1 MHYDVIVVGAGPS
14 GISAAHN
21 LINNKISCCLIDKQV
36 FPRNKLCAGGI
47 TNKTYELIKKL
58 NLKDEFNGENT
69 TISNGVKLH
78 LGYKYITDI
87 KCKNSTYLVD
97 RFEFDDYLVN
107 QYKLKGGVLLENTK
121 VKEIDTESSI
131 ITLSNGEKIS
141 FKYIIGS
148 DGAVGSTRSI
158 IDKSIKSNGFCLQV
172 DISKEYTDYHINNMY
187 MYYGVLPYGYGW
199 IFPKKNHLSVG
210 FIGNYNKDIDYSDKF
225 EKFLSNLGFRCN
237 KEDYKGAFIP
247 FGDYVKNPINNK
259 KNLLLTGDAAGFV
272 DPITGEGIYFAVLSG
287 IKASDAIIKA
297 INEDNIE
304 YIDTYTKDISNIM
317 DSINKG
323 LKLKKL
329 IYNYK
334 KPLFNCIKNE
344 KIGSHIF
351 NNYLF
356 ESNYNLVNFINKNG
370 L

>member
-187 MYYGVLPYGYGW
+187 M
-199 IFPKKNHLSVG
+199 
-210 FIGNYNKDIDYSDKF
+210 
-225 EKFLSNLGFRCN
+225 
-237 KEDYKGAFIP
+237 
-247 FGDYVKNPINNK
+247 
-259 KNLLLTGDAAGFV
+259 
-272 DPITGEGIYFAVLSG
+272 
-287 IKASDAIIKA
+287 
-297 INEDNIE
+297 
-304 YIDTYTKDISNIM
+304 
-317 DSINKG
+317 
-323 LKLKKL
+323 
-329 IYNYK
+329 
-334 KPLFNCIKNE
+334 
-344 KIGSHIF
+344 
-351 NNYLF
+351 
-356 ESNYNLVNFINKNG
+356 
-370 L
+370 